1 MCVACFTPHPG
12 ACCVRQSDLSRRR
25 AWIGT
30 DIVCYHAICRPL
42 AVHCTAAEPV
52 RQTSWRKAA
61 RTRHC
66 AVPVDYTR
74 HRQHS
79 RLTALSTHLDSAPPT
94 ALLTSHRAGAAGARP
109 DRGPPPLSARAGVA
123 RTRRA
128 RGARANA
135 GARAA
140 LYRTLKRAR
149 ARARAPREPCLPAA
163 LSVCLSVCRVR
174 ARRRDARRGDAWRR
188 PRRRRVAARA
198 PRSLAPGAARA
209 PARALRAR
217 APLNLK

>member
-94 ALLTSHRAGAAGARP
+94 ALLTSHRAGVEALR
-109 DRGPPPLSARAGVA
+109 LSARGLGW
-123 RTRRA
+123 RA
-128 RGARANA
+128 RGARA
-135 GARAA
+135 ARAQTPGRA
-140 LYRTLKRAR
+140 PRYTERTLKRAP

-188 PRRRRVAARA
+188 PRRRRRVAARA

-217 APLNLK
+217 APLK